1 MQISNDTTFYPDY
14 DGTTIEFIE
23 PTLTEFPSQIRKLE
37 TESIEQLDQRDQ
49 SQSYSILDVKRKR
62 VSLSTNI
69 NTNSGPSENNISEF
83 LSDLREIIDAKN
95 NHVENENIIFMKSI
109 ALKMDELP
117 GPVQRNLQMDFLAL
131 VNTKLDEHDDT

>member
-14 DGTTIEFIE
+14 DGTKIEFIE